1 MGVGRMLLGKKCF
14 GWSARQSDQLFKGFV
29 LRVEKD
35 NGGGAAAASNVY
47 RR

>member
-1 MGVGRMLLGKKCF
+1 LAGRPGRAISFSKALSSRWF
-14 GWSARQSDQLFKGFV
+14 YPRE
-29 LRVEKD
+29 EKD

>member
-1 MGVGRMLLGKKCF
+1 MLLGKKCF

-29 LRVEKD
+29 LRWFYPREEKD